1 MRGRITKE
9 QHVCLEV
16 LGQQRLLSRCR
27 SGETERTGTEQ
38 PLELG
43 GDRERRTP
51 AAWPSSHRRGVDEQP
66 GGAGWTRIRWTRG
79 ARWPLSST
87 VRGDLQLPRRALL
100 GVPGVRALRTAR
112 TLRLSTGGARTVG
125 GGRCF
130 YNSSPAARTRS
141 RKNNF

>member
-9 QHVCLEV
+9 QHVGGLEV

-112 TLRLSTGGARTVG
+112 TGGARTVG

-141 RKNNF
+141 RKITFN